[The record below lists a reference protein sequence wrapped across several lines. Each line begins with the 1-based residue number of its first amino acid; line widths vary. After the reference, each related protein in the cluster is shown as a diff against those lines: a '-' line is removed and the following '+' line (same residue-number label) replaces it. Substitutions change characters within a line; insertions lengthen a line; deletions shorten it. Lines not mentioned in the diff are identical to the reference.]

1 MFFYSA
7 KRGIIVKISSSR
19 RRFFDDHRIRHPEN
33 GDPAERT
40 LSLLFLI
47 TLTFPITI
55 HYGTCA
61 DTCPNKVIEYSWSRL
76 LKI

>member
-1 MFFYSA
+1 MTTEA
-7 KRGIIVKISSSR
+7 ATRKMATRQKVR
-19 RRFFDDHRIRHPEN
+19 
-33 GDPAERT
+33 

-47 TLTFPITI
+47 MLTFPITI